1 MAFVIE
7 ETWLPA
13 TLTVPPMTD
22 EQFAAFCAEHPDL
35 FFEMTADGVLIVM
48 PPNYTLTGIRNGEIF
63 GQLRGWAR
71 IDGRGIAT
79 DPSTGFVLPSGARR
93 SPDAAWILNQR
104 IWQLAPEQMERFWH
118 LCPDFV
124 IELRS
129 HTDRLPVLRAKMG
142 EWISNGA
149 QLGWLIDAERR
160 VVEVF
165 RLDREP
171 EIIADADAIQGE
183 GPVAG
188 FTLELLPVWDPLGR

>member
-35 FFEMTADGVLIVM
+35 FFEMTADGELIVM
-48 PPNYTLTGIRNGEIF
+48 PPNYTLTGIRNGEI
-63 GQLRGWAR
+63 GRQLTNWAR
-71 IDGRGIAT
+71 ASSAGICSDA
-79 DPSTGFVLPSGARR
+79 SSGFVLPNGARR
-93 SPDAAWILNQR
+93 SPDAAWTAKAR
-104 IWQLAPEQMERFWH
+104 IRELAPEQMERFWH